1 MEATQTQRRSPAQ
14 TETLDPSKLQAFVGQ
29 VLGDLGGAY
38 SAALVRLGDRL
49 GLYRSLR
56 DEGPATPDEL
66 AQRTGYAE
74 RYLREWL
81 AHQAA
86 SNYLEYNAST
96 RRFRLPPEQAMVF
109 ADEDSPVYMIG
120 GFENAASTMEN
131 EPKVAKAF
139 ESGYG
144 VAWGDQA
151 NCMFCAVAKFF
162 RPGYVHNLV
171 QSWLPALDGVI
182 EKLEKGARVAD
193 VGCGHGHS
201 TLIMAAAFPNSTF
214 VGFDFHPDS
223 IAAADAHRDAQG
235 MDPNRVRFATA
246 SAKDFDG
253 GKYDLVTCFDA
264 LHDMGD
270 PAGVAAHVRTQVTED
285 GTWMI
290 VEPMAGDSLESN
302 LNPVGRLFYAAS
314 TMICVPTA
322 LAQGGG
328 TALGAQ
334 AGQRRL
340 AETIASGGFRRVSR
354 AAETPFNMVLEAR
367 A

>member
-1 MEATQTQRRSPAQ
+1 MQAINAIDE
-14 TETLDPSKLQAFVGQ
+14 SKLNSFINQI
-29 VLGDLGGAY
+29 LGDLGGAY

-49 GLYRSLR
+49 GLYRALR
-56 DEGPATPDEL
+56 DGGPATPREL
-66 AQRTGYAE
+66 AQRTGCAE
-74 RYLREWL
+74 RYLQEWL

-86 SNYLEYNAST
+86 SNYIAYDASSG
-96 RRFRLPPEQAMVF
+96 RFRLPPEQAMVF
-109 ADEDSPVYMIG
+109 VDEDSPVYMIG
-120 GFENAASTMEN
+120 GFENAATTMEN
-131 EPKVAKAF
+131 EPKVAASF
-139 ESGYG
+139 RDGGG

-151 NCMFCAVAKFF
+151 GCMFCAVAKFF

-171 QSWLPALDGVI
+171 QSWLPALDGVV
-182 EKLEKGARVAD
+182 EKLEKGATVAD

-201 TLIMAAAFPNSTF
+201 TMIMAAAFPRSTF

-223 IAAADAHRDAQG
+223 ISAADAHRDEQG
-235 MDPNRVRFATA
+235 FDAGRVRFATA
-246 SAKDFDG
+246 TAKDFNG
-253 GKYDLVTCFDA
+253 GGYDLVTCFDA

-270 PAGVAAHVRTQVTED
+270 PAGVAAHVHSQLRPD

-290 VEPMAGDSLESN
+290 VEPIAADSLEEN
-302 LNPVGRLFYAAS
+302 LNPVSRLFYAAS

-322 LAQGGG
+322 LAQSST

-340 AETIASGGFRRVSR
+340 TEIITSGGFSRVSR

-367 A
+367 P